1 MAELSLGRGQRFSV
15 AVNDVSVDGDPPYAA
30 GHPLV
35 PAFWMPTLMIEP
47 RLVIPGPRLGEGG
60 EPPALQVAAT
70 DVTEVLAVVEVRG
83 DLDTLTAPGFDQW
96 VREHLPERPD
106 VVVDLD
112 GVAFLASAGIAALM
126 QLQREAARRGV
137 RVHLIGRGNRAVRRP
152 LEVLGVEALLD
163 LRSDA
168 RAVVAELAT
177 TG

>member
-1 MAELSLGRGQRFSV
+1 
-15 AVNDVSVDGDPPYAA
+15 
-30 GHPLV
+30 
-35 PAFWMPTLMIEP
+35 MIDP

-60 EPPALQVAAT
+60 ESPALQVAAT

-168 RAVVAELAT
+168 QAVVAELAT